1 MKNPLPGKLFHE
13 VPHFSTACLIFQQSL
28 AALGDHVVGRKKD
41 VNSILSLT
49 GGEVNLPKNEM
60 ETIFNGIQDF
70 ILIISPDRIILE
82 TNEAFLKHMNYK
94 REDVIGRKCYEVFK
108 EATRKSSNC
117 HEKCPLEKV
126 IREKH
131 HCRAELT
138 RMGTDG
144 KLRYTELTIFP
155 IWEKKGKISKF
166 IEISRDITKRRTD
179 EKQTQ
184 DYLMR
189 MVEERTRQ
197 LKESHERMLHQDKMA
212 SLGKLSSSVVHEI
225 NNPVAG
231 ILNLVML
238 SQRILKEDEIKASEL
253 ELFRQYL
260 GLMETETRRIGR
272 IVGNLLTFAR
282 QSKIEFVRFD
292 INELIEQ
299 TLLLNSNLLKL
310 NGVRVIEELEHNL
323 PLICGSEDQIKQVVM
338 NLISNAVESMSSSS
352 RKWLT
357 VKTFQKEPGKTVGID
372 ITDTGVGIPQEMM
385 SKIFEPF
392 YTTKKKGKGVGLGL
406 SVVYGIIQGHG
417 GQIYVSSTPGKGTT
431 FSITLFENPP
441 EQKKEQD
448 SFSMT

>member
-1 MKNPLPGKLFHE
+1 MQDFT
-13 VPHFSTACLIFQQSL
+13 TACLVFLQPL
-28 AALGDHVVGRKKD
+28 AALAGHVVEMKK
-41 VNSILSLT
+41 LSK
-49 GGEVNLPKNEM
+49 GGSMKLPKNEM

-70 ILIISPDRIILE
+70 ILIISPDREILE
-82 TNEAFLKHMNYK
+82 TNDAFLKHMDNK
-94 REDVIGRKCYEVFK
+94 RENVIGRKCYEVFK
-108 EATRKSSNC
+108 EVTRKSSNC

-126 IREKH
+126 IREKQ
-131 HCRAELT
+131 HCQTELI
-138 RMGTDG
+138 RLSSNG
-144 KLRYTELTIFP
+144 KPRYTELTIFP

-166 IEISRDITKRRTD
+166 IEISRDITQRKLD

-197 LKESHERMLHQDKMA
+197 LKESHERILHQDKMA

-231 ILNLVML
+231 ILNLVVL

-253 ELFRQYL
+253 DLFRQYL

-292 INELIEQ
+292 LNELIEQ

-310 NGVRVIEELEHNL
+310 NRIRVIEELEHNL

-338 NLISNAVESMSSSS
+338 NLISNAVESMTGST

-357 VKTFQKEPGKTVGID
+357 IKTFRKESGKTVGIE
-372 ITDTGVGIPQEMM
+372 IIDTGAGIPREMI

-406 SVVYGIIQGHG
+406 SVVYGIIQEHG
-417 GQIYVSSTPGKGTT
+417 GQIYVDSAPGKGTS
-431 FSITLFENPP
+431 FSITLFENPLI
-441 EQKKEQD
+441 EKKESD
-448 SFSMT
+448 PPSKG

>member
-1 MKNPLPGKLFHE
+1 M
-13 VPHFSTACLIFQQSL
+13 
-28 AALGDHVVGRKKD
+28 
-41 VNSILSLT
+41 
-49 GGEVNLPKNEM
+49 VNLPKNEM
-60 ETIFNGIQDF
+60 ETIFNGIRDF
-70 ILIISPDRIILE
+70 IMIISPDRVILE
-82 TNEAFLKHMNYK
+82 TNDAFLKHMDYK
-94 REDVIGRKCYEVFK
+94 REEVIGRKCYEVFK
-108 EATRKSSNC
+108 EVTRKSSNC

-131 HCRAELT
+131 HCRAELS
-138 RMGTDG
+138 RLASDG
-144 KLRYTELTIFP
+144 KIRYTELTIFP

-166 IEISRDITKRRTD
+166 IEISRDITKRKSD

-238 SQRILKEDEIKASEL
+238 SQRILKEDKIRDSEL

-282 QSKIEFVRFD
+282 QSKVEFVRFD
-292 INELIEQ
+292 LNELIEQ

-310 NGVRVIEELEHNL
+310 NRIRIIEELEHNL
-323 PLICGSEDQIKQVVM
+323 PLIYGSEDQIKQVVM
-338 NLISNAVESMSSSS
+338 NLISNAVESMTGSE

-357 VKTFQKEPGKTVGID
+357 IRTFRKEPGKTVGIEVS
-372 ITDTGVGIPQEMM
+372 DTGAGIPQEMM
-385 SKIFEPF
+385 SKVFEPF
-392 YTTKKKGKGVGLGL
+392 YTTKRKGKGVGLGL
-406 SVVYGIIQGHG
+406 SVVYGIIQEHG
-417 GQIYVSSTPGKGTT
+417 GQIYVHSTPGKETT
-431 FSITLFENPP
+431 FSITLFEDPP
-441 EQKKEQD
+441 LKKKEPD
-448 SFSMT
+448 MSLR